1 MNDPLSA
8 GYSTNPL
15 IEYLKALHVAQK
27 SFMET
32 ESSAKLRNELRKQTR
47 HARQHF
53 DLSQA
58 VYYKCNNDIKWKGP
72 GKIVG
77 QDGSVVFIR
86 HGGFYIMLQNSN

>member
-27 SFMET
+27 YFMET

-47 HARQHF
+47 HAR
-53 DLSQA
+53 
-58 VYYKCNNDIKWKGP
+58 
-72 GKIVG
+72 
-77 QDGSVVFIR
+77 
-86 HGGFYIMLQNSN
+86 